1 MATIAFALLAFAVP
15 ALTQLARDRVRT
27 LSFLNPLLASYAL
40 GIALGNTLLRGQA
53 AFQAF
58 DLVTTVT
65 VGLSI
70 PLLLF
75 TLDVRSWGKVAG
87 RMMLGIALA
96 CVAVVIALAAGAA
109 IFPAFL
115 PDYPKLAGL
124 LVGVY
129 TGGTPNLAALRLA
142 LRVDNDLYLAVHAA
156 DVAVGALYILFFIGP
171 AKKVF
176 GLILKPAEPSAS
188 EAAAG
193 RPGQELYDEVAH
205 KRFPFIGEVLRASR
219 LGALG
224 LNVGL
229 AVACVG
235 LAFGLSLLAPE
246 ASRTMI
252 LILALTS
259 AAVAL
264 SFVRRVREASG
275 SFELGE
281 YLILVFCFAAGA
293 MGDVRRV
300 LEAGPAILALVAYAV
315 VVSVALH
322 ALLCRL
328 FGLDRDTMMIASTA
342 AVCSPPFVGIVAGA
356 LGNRRLIAPGI
367 AAGLAGYALGNYLG
381 ILTYQILS
389 AALG

>member
-1 MATIAFALLAFAVP
+1 MATVAFALLAFAVP
-15 ALTQLARDRVRT
+15 ALTQLARDRVRP

-53 AFQAF
+53 AFRAF

-75 TLDVRSWGKVAG
+75 TLNVRSWGKAAG
-87 RMMLGIALA
+87 RMMLGMGLA
-96 CVAVVIALAAGAA
+96 AAAAVLALAAGAA
-109 IFPAFL
+109 IFPALL
-115 PDYPKLAGL
+115 PDYPQLAGL

-156 DVAVGALYILFFIGP
+156 DVAVGALYIFFFIGP
-171 AKKVF
+171 AKKLF
-176 GLILKPAEPSAS
+176 GLFLKPAAPDAS
-188 EAAAG
+188 DAAER

-205 KRFPFIGEVLRASR
+205 KRFPFIGEVLRAAR
-219 LGALG
+219 PAALG
-224 LNVGL
+224 LNVLL
-229 AVACVG
+229 AIACVG

-246 ASRTMI
+246 AARTMV

-264 SFVRRVREASG
+264 SFIRRVREAAG

-293 MGDVRRV
+293 MGDLRRV
-300 LEAGPAILALVAYAV
+300 LEASPAVFALVAYAV
-315 VVSVALH
+315 VASVLLH
-322 ALLCRL
+322 ALFCRL
-328 FGLDRDTMMIASTA
+328 FGLDRDTMMISSTA

-367 AAGLAGYALGNYLG
+367 AAGLAGYAAGNYLG
-381 ILTYQILS
+381 VLVYQALS
-389 AALG
+389 AILG